1 MVHKSSSLLDRTKT
15 SSAPVPVSPRLRY
28 IPRGRYGLTCAPV
41 PDTCPRQF
49 EESGEAGVTA
59 LTLTLIGRD
68 RPGLVRSL
76 SERVASSGGNWLES
90 RMARLAGQFA
100 GILLIDLPEGEVEH
114 LLADLRAL
122 EAEGL
127 HATVARGLG
136 DEGVASYQTM
146 TLELVGH
153 DHPGIVRDIAEAL
166 AARRVNIEELTTR
179 VVSASFSGDRMF
191 EAEARLRVPA
201 DLSAG
206 ELRATLEV
214 LANELMVDV
223 RLDPAAG

>member
-1 MVHKSSSLLDRTKT
+1 M
-15 SSAPVPVSPRLRY
+15 
-28 IPRGRYGLTCAPV
+28 
-41 PDTCPRQF
+41 
-49 EESGEAGVTA
+49 TA

-100 GILLIDLPEGEVEH
+100 GILLIDLPESEVEH